1 MHDPEVYPD
10 PDRFLPDRFMRGGK
24 LDPDVC
30 DPSDIVFGFG
40 RRSVDAG
47 IFAVLRRHSLNP
59 QSLLNCLV

>member
-24 LDPDVC
+24 LDPDVR

-47 IFAVLRRHSLNP
+47 TFLPSTDAIHSILNP
-59 QSLLNCLV
+59 C